1 MRSSRFFVAMFALV
15 FAVAGTISGQTVDTI
30 YGFNGGADGKY
41 PALGRLVQG
50 RDGLLYGVTWFGGTN
65 NLGTVFKV
73 TSSGVETVLYAFD
86 GTHGA
91 GPQGGLVLG
100 TDGNFY
106 GTTSAG
112 GAEGL
117 GTLFR
122 ITQQGTLTVLHSFTG
137 ADDAQEPVAPPVEA
151 SDGNFYGTVAG
162 SAGYS
167 SSYKYDGS
175 GKFSVL
181 HKFSTTEGWDIEA
194 PLIQAMDGNLYG
206 TAEFGGTFNCGTA
219 FAMTTSGTVLRYYSF
234 QCDSGGDWP
243 YAPLMQASDG
253 NFYGTTES
261 SEGSVCCP
269 GVIFKLTPKGE
280 ESTFYSFGTVNYDG
294 DNPYAGLVEGTNH
307 LLYGST
313 KSGGVNGTGN
323 LFSVALDGSYTLV
336 YSFPSLSNSYWPWGL
351 LQHTNGRLY
360 GITEAGGA
368 SDLGTVFSLNAGFRA
383 FVAFVVPTGKVGQS
397 VQILGQGLTGASSV
411 TFNGA
416 PAASFT
422 VVRGT
427 YMTAVVPSGAT
438 TGPVVVTT
446 PGGAL
451 TSNVSFRIIN

>member
-100 TDGNFY
+100 ADGNFY

-446 PGGAL
+446 PSGAL